1 MCLCGYWR
9 LLGPTID
16 VIIGVIIGVTI
27 ISVTVC
33 HGFSECFNEK
43 VSTKGTLARTD
54 SKAKQISKVCVGR
67 GEERGGGKSGCV
79 CCEGECSGCCSVWW
93 LHINSPHLHV
103 CTHTCHTLPMP
114 HPHIYHILTYTTSS
128 HILHPHIY
136 YILTYTTSSYI
147 PHPHIYHIRLV
158 SHPSTH
164 HAL

>member
-67 GEERGGGKSGCV
+67 GEERGGGKKRPSKK
-79 CCEGECSGCCSVWW
+79 
-93 LHINSPHLHV
+93 
-103 CTHTCHTLPMP
+103 
-114 HPHIYHILTYTTSS
+114 ILAKKARFWR
-128 HILHPHIY
+128 P
-136 YILTYTTSSYI
+136 
-147 PHPHIYHIRLV
+147 
-158 SHPSTH
+158 
-164 HAL
+164 